1 MSQSHLAGADAPDVP
16 LLLTR
21 LPLFQELSP
30 EQIGRIAAKAHAH
43 RLAKGEVLFHQGEPA
58 QGFFVVVSGQIKL
71 AFASAQGSEKVV
83 EIVGPR
89 QSFGEAVMFMGRAY
103 PVLAQA
109 LADTFLLQ
117 IPQQP
122 VFELLGSDVT
132 FARAMLAGLSRR
144 LHSLVADVEAYSL
157 RSGTQRVIGYLLQQH
172 AEQAKSRPAAELTLP
187 ISKQVLASRLNLTPE
202 SLSRILHELSSSKLI
217 SVRGRQV
224 TIHGLQRLSEFDL

>member
-1 MSQSHLAGADAPDVP
+1 
-16 LLLTR
+16 
-21 LPLFQELSP
+21 
-30 EQIGRIAAKAHAH
+30 
-43 RLAKGEVLFHQGEPA
+43 VLFDQGEQA

-89 QSFGEAVMFMGRAY
+89 QSFGEAVMFMGRPY

-109 LADTFLLQ
+109 LAETFLLQ
-117 IPQQP
+117 LPRQT
-122 VFELLGSDVT
+122 VFDLLGSDVT
-132 FARAMLAGLSRR
+132 FARAMLTGLSRR

-172 AEQAKSRPAAELTLP
+172 AEQAKTRQGSNLTLP

-202 SLSRILHELSSSKLI
+202 SLSRVLHELCASKLI
-217 SVRGRQV
+217 SVQGRQV
-224 TIHGLQRLSEFDL
+224 TIHELQRLREFDL